1 MTHQQAFFLVSGI
14 IFGVVAL
21 LHALPLAF
29 HWQVRLRLAGDP
41 HVVLGVGFIADC
53 RAVFLGVLAPS
64 VMARFVITG
73 I

>member
-29 HWQVRLRLAGDP
+29 HWQVRLRSEEIP
-41 HVVLGVGFIADC
+41 MWF
-53 RAVFLGVLAPS
+53 
-64 VMARFVITG
+64 
-73 I
+73 